1 MVRCIIIDD
10 NDIALLATK
19 QIASK
24 IDQLEIVETFNNS
37 VQALTY
43 LSSNSNNIDIV
54 FLDIEMPEINGMEFI
69 AALDDPKPII
79 ILTTSH
85 TQFALEAF
93 ENNVLD
99 YLVKPITLTR
109 FIKAFNKAQN
119 ILERHKLENIDN
131 DTIFIKKGNIIVKVN
146 KSDILWIEGLGDY
159 VTLNTQKEKFVVHST
174 MHAIEQKFASGDF
187 IRVHRSFII
196 RIDKINNIEDN
207 CISYFDKFIPI
218 GKTYKES
225 VYKRLNML

>member
-24 IDQLEIVETFNNS
+24 IDQLEIVETFNDS

-43 LSSNSNNIDIV
+43 LSSNSSNIDVV

-69 AALDDPKPII
+69 SALEDPKPLI

-99 YLVKPITLTR
+99 YVVKPITLSR

-119 ILERHKLENIDN
+119 ILDRHKLENIDN
-131 DTIFIKKGNIIVKVN
+131 DTIFIKKGNVIVKVN